1 MSATETKSPWIQTYD
16 GYAFN
21 LLAPDPSHIS
31 IRTIATV
38 LSRLCRFG
46 GHSRQFYSVADHSV
60 RVCNLV
66 MGDVPGRQDVH
77 LAALLHDAHEA
88 FSGFGDVCRPAKALA
103 PVIEKVHAAIDV
115 AIAKRFGFEP
125 LLFASGAIHHAD
137 NVMLATELRD
147 LMRTPPV
154 PWDELPPPDPTRIT
168 PHTMHDSAWRFE
180 CVARHLCGVL
190 RHSGRTHGEQT
201 TTPESRV

>member
-1 MSATETKSPWIQTYD
+1 MTTTTQAPWIQTID
-16 GYAFN
+16 GHAFN
-21 LLAPDPSHIS
+21 LLAPDSSHIS

-60 RVCNLV
+60 RVCDLV
-66 MGDVPGRQDVH
+66 MNALPRQHAVH

-88 FSGFGDVCRPAKALA
+88 FSGFGDVCRPAKMLA
-103 PVIEKVHAAIDV
+103 PVIDQIHAGIND
-115 AIAKRFGFEP
+115 AIAERFKFSVD
-125 LLFASGAIHHAD
+125 LFDHELIHHAD

-154 PWDELPPPDPTRIT
+154 PWDWLPPPNPLRVY
-168 PHTMHDSAWRFE
+168 PQTMHDAAYRFE
-180 CVARHLCGVL
+180 CYAYDLCFKL
-190 RHSGRTHGEQT
+190 RSSGET
-201 TTPESRV
+201 T